1 MSQRILIHLRGA
13 YLNVLRPEFVYRN
26 GVCRGKGQKYVT
38 HRVAGSDTKS
48 EPDPVRPSQTAMQ
61 EQAG

>member
-13 YLNVLRPEFVYRN
+13 CFNVLRPEFVYRN
-26 GVCRGKGQKYVT
+26 GVCRGKGQTSVT
-38 HRVAGSDTKS
+38 HRVAVSDTKG
-48 EPDPVRPSQTAMQ
+48 EPDPVRPSKTAMQ